1 MQILTQLT
9 FHDTEEY
16 QKFCAVMANANLT
29 GVKTEKH
36 THPQPVAAK
45 AEAPTA
51 SAPVAKTATKT
62 VAKPVAPPPPPEE
75 EEAVEEGELTYAVVK
90 EAVLNVSTTKGKA
103 AARRALAAV
112 GATTIGPHLA
122 EADYPALME
131 ACQKEL
137 A

>member
-16 QKFCAVMANANLT
+16 QRFCAVIASANLT
-29 GVKTEKH
+29 GGKTEKH
-36 THPQPVAAK
+36 AHPQPVATK
-45 AEAPTA
+45 VEAPTA
-51 SAPVAKTATKT
+51 SAPAAKPVVKPAT
-62 VAKPVAPPPPPEE
+62 KPVAPPPPPAEE
-75 EEAVEEGELTYAVVK
+75 EVVEQGELTYAVVK

-122 EADYPALME
+122 EKDYPALME
-131 ACQKEL
+131 ACTKEM